1 MLRMSVV
8 GERSISSEA
17 QVVRPGG
24 ADGSE
29 NAGMSNVS
37 PMRIRTAEYP
47 RFPTQRLSSW
57 GKSGPNTSPIFRGSG
72 WTTG

>member
-57 GKSGPNTSPIFRGSG
+57 GKSGPNMRPEHWRSG